1 MIAARWGRQGRGH
14 LSDGAGALESASF
27 TQAQHRAGDNRE
39 RHGDD
44 VQNIAPE
51 PILWSPATCERPYSH
66 ASMIVTC
73 PECATAYNVDE
84 AKIPAEGRLVK
95 CANCG
100 HRWTAYAP
108 PPEPEPEPEIL
119 SAPVEP
125 EPKELADPEDLD
137 AADLPK
143 VFRAKAADNRKVR
156 EAATAGVVWAGM
168 AAVLV
173 VLVAVAA
180 VFRMNVV
187 SLWPKAAAAYA
198 WVGLPVNSLGLTIE
212 GVRAEPAL
220 QDGHAA
226 LSVSGMFRNVKDEAI
241 TAPPL
246 RISLLNKAGKRIS
259 TKIAQPADAVVPPG
273 ETRHFA
279 IAILDPPASAS
290 QLEVAFA
297 PEAARKGL
305 AMPRALRAPTHG
317 PETPVLRDD
326 EAAPPMVGPAPV
338 EAQPL
343 PSSSPYALPHHD

>member
-1 MIAARWGRQGRGH
+1 MI
-14 LSDGAGALESASF
+14 L
-27 TQAQHRAGDNRE
+27 
-39 RHGDD
+39 
-44 VQNIAPE
+44 
-51 PILWSPATCERPYSH
+51 
-66 ASMIVTC
+66 TC
-73 PECATAYNVDE
+73 PECATAYFVDE
-84 AKIPAEGRLVK
+84 TKIPPEGRTVK
-95 CANCG
+95 CASCA
-100 HRWTAYAP
+100 HRWTAFPEPAQP
-108 PPEPEPEPEIL
+108 QVEAEPEPAAEAIEPEVMEIEG
-119 SAPVEP
+119 A
-125 EPKELADPEDLD
+125 D

-143 VFRAKAADNRKVR
+143 VFRAKAADSRKVR

-180 VFRMNVV
+180 VFRLNVV
-187 SLWPKAAAAYA
+187 TLWPKTAAAYA

-212 GVRAEPAL
+212 NVRAEPAL
-220 QDGHAA
+220 QEGHAA
-226 LSVSGMFRNVKDEAI
+226 LSVSGMFRNVKDKPI

-246 RISLLNKAGKRIS
+246 RISLLNKAGKRLS

-297 PEAARKGL
+297 PEAARKGVALPKAGRTL
-305 AMPRALRAPTHG
+305 APHV

-326 EAAPPMVGPAPV
+326 EGPSNGPAPV

-343 PSSSPYALPHHD
+343 PANSPYALEPHG

>member
-1 MIAARWGRQGRGH
+1 
-14 LSDGAGALESASF
+14 
-27 TQAQHRAGDNRE
+27 
-39 RHGDD
+39 
-44 VQNIAPE
+44 
-51 PILWSPATCERPYSH
+51 
-66 ASMIVTC
+66 
-73 PECATAYNVDE
+73 
-84 AKIPAEGRLVK
+84 
-95 CANCG
+95 
-100 HRWTAYAP
+100 
-108 PPEPEPEPEIL
+108 
-119 SAPVEP
+119 
-125 EPKELADPEDLD
+125 
-137 AADLPK
+137 
-143 VFRAKAADNRKVR
+143 
-156 EAATAGVVWAGM
+156 M

-173 VLVAVAA
+173 VMIAAAA

-187 SLWPKAAAAYA
+187 TLWPKAAAAYA

-226 LSVSGMFRNVKDEAI
+226 LSVSGMFRNVKDVAI

-246 RISLLNKAGKRIS
+246 RISLLNKAGKTLT

-305 AMPRALRAPTHG
+305 AMPKALRAPTGHG

-326 EAAPPMVGPAPV
+326 EAAPPTVGPAPV

-343 PSSSPYALPHHD
+343 PQSSPYALPHHD